1 MKHLFRLL
9 LIMVLFTG
17 VALAQS
23 VTKGTIKGTIVD
35 EGGIAIPG
43 VMISIESDNLMGD
56 QQRQSDVNGR
66 FVFAEL
72 PPGIYELTAE
82 RNGFITVKKTNMN
95 VNGGRNTIVNIELKL
110 STGAQDEM
118 IIEETR
124 QVVDTESGDRGSV
137 LTKEFLQRIPAGRS
151 YQSAVQ
157 MAAGV
162 TGGSNPNVG
171 GASFNENSY
180 MLDGVNITDPV
191 TGTFSLNFNFDAI
204 EQIQVLTSAF
214 DPEFGQNLG
223 GAINVITESG
233 GNTLEFVQDIR
244 YKNGQWGPKLDATF
258 AADGTQ
264 LAPTDFDSS
273 FQTFSLSSKISGP
286 IVRDKAWFLM
296 SYSYNRSLIANI
308 GIDLPRD
315 FDGHYVFGKVTVQ
328 PTTAHRLSL
337 SFQANPTTI
346 DNTDQSDRFVD
357 PSAQGRQAQGGFLFT
372 GQWDWF
378 ISPEAFMET
387 KATLQKLY
395 LERYGVPCT
404 HNQNLGYNPCED
416 DELENSIDFT
426 TSPRLGLF
434 NAFDSGNYVLYDFDD
449 RWRAVLGTKFSLLQL
464 EALGTHDIKAGVST
478 DLLWWTKIFG
488 FSGNVIY
495 YDLNEIS
502 YNPDTY
508 QNYYWV
514 EYNNPLQYNTYS
526 NQLGFFIQ
534 DVYKPVSN
542 VTIRFGTRYDRA
554 IFRNDVGDKIIDVG
568 IFGPRLSIIWDPWAN
583 QKTALKASVGRF
595 NNPGRIGIADYLSQG
610 DLGYK
615 LTLGEYFG
623 NFTSEA
629 ANTYFYVP
637 VENTNTIYDK
647 TTAPRSDEFLVG
659 IEREIIRDFAAK
671 AFFNGKLTRNLHA
684 FDETNFIWDG
694 TGYNVIGAS
703 DGTLVTQYR
712 MRTPDIAQRRY
723 YRADAVLE
731 KAWSDRWAMQFNY
744 SYSSSRGTVL
754 GTPSSFLSV
763 PQQVEYFINGY
774 LGTDIRHDIAAGFT
788 WDIPDDPW
796 TTRLGAVFYMETGY
810 PITRSWNNGNYADYG
825 RSYFLKDTVGSYA
838 RTNTWWQLNMQ
849 IQQAIPVRKGKLF
862 GVFELE
868 NVTNN
873 RNGQFA
879 YVSFDNRWI
888 ISYRVE
894 PIRMTVGGRYE
905 F

>member
-72 PPGIYELTAE
+72 PPGTYELTAE

-171 GASFNENSY
+171 GASSNENSY

-233 GNTLEFVQDIR
+233 GNTLEFVQDVR

-315 FDGHYVFGKVTVQ
+315 FDGYYIFGKVIVQ
-328 PTTAHRLSL
+328 PTTAHRFSL
-337 SFQANPTTI
+337 SF
-346 DNTDQSDRFVD
+346 
-357 PSAQGRQAQGGFLFT
+357 
-372 GQWDWF
+372 
-378 ISPEAFMET
+378 
-387 KATLQKLY
+387 
-395 LERYGVPCT
+395 
-404 HNQNLGYNPCED
+404 
-416 DELENSIDFT
+416 
-426 TSPRLGLF
+426 
-434 NAFDSGNYVLYDFDD
+434 
-449 RWRAVLGTKFSLLQL
+449 
-464 EALGTHDIKAGVST
+464 
-478 DLLWWTKIFG
+478 
-488 FSGNVIY
+488 
-495 YDLNEIS
+495 
-502 YNPDTY
+502 
-508 QNYYWV
+508 
-514 EYNNPLQYNTYS
+514 
-526 NQLGFFIQ
+526 
-534 DVYKPVSN
+534 
-542 VTIRFGTRYDRA
+542 
-554 IFRNDVGDKIIDVG
+554 
-568 IFGPRLSIIWDPWAN
+568 
-583 QKTALKASVGRF
+583 
-595 NNPGRIGIADYLSQG
+595 
-610 DLGYK
+610 
-615 LTLGEYFG
+615 
-623 NFTSEA
+623 
-629 ANTYFYVP
+629 
-637 VENTNTIYDK
+637 
-647 TTAPRSDEFLVG
+647 
-659 IEREIIRDFAAK
+659 
-671 AFFNGKLTRNLHA
+671 
-684 FDETNFIWDG
+684 
-694 TGYNVIGAS
+694 
-703 DGTLVTQYR
+703 
-712 MRTPDIAQRRY
+712 
-723 YRADAVLE
+723 
-731 KAWSDRWAMQFNY
+731 
-744 SYSSSRGTVL
+744 
-754 GTPSSFLSV
+754 
-763 PQQVEYFINGY
+763 
-774 LGTDIRHDIAAGFT
+774 
-788 WDIPDDPW
+788 
-796 TTRLGAVFYMETGY
+796 
-810 PITRSWNNGNYADYG
+810 
-825 RSYFLKDTVGSYA
+825 
-838 RTNTWWQLNMQ
+838 
-849 IQQAIPVRKGKLF
+849 
-862 GVFELE
+862 
-868 NVTNN
+868 
-873 RNGQFA
+873 
-879 YVSFDNRWI
+879 
-888 ISYRVE
+888 
-894 PIRMTVGGRYE
+894 
-905 F
+905 